1 MENNTNNESEENNSL
16 YQKPPEKL
24 RNSKKDVLNDFMMLK
39 EKNNLN
45 KSQLI
50 TLLNNCNII
59 EEIIIYYLD
68 YLKET
73 NDKDYISEL
82 ISYYVIISPAACK
95 KHNISK
101 KSEREIFHDLMNYL
115 ISNDKKV
122 IKIAREEFTKCA
134 KEVEHIFKKETEG
147 LSEKDKE
154 YKILKEYMRWN
165 NVYNT
170 KIDFEDIH
178 NEELFYYNLSNSILS
193 KLIEGKEIKINGMK
207 RFYELFKLLEPNKNK
222 YPKITEYVCLGLL
235 NVVIKN
241 DNSDEISDIINI
253 IENEISGIEF
263 LNLEGYKKFLEKNNI
278 EYYVDGNQIKIKYA
292 SKELLIDNY
301 KKYNLLESTLHS
313 FIILDNPISFIKDL
327 IKRRSFNAIINKNN
341 YFEGLLIKTI
351 LNYVKSN
358 LSTNSIECLFKINK
372 NTNNKIFDEVTT
384 DKILDYIIFIPYN
397 SAFDSA
403 RCMKNYNKI
412 IMDPLKN
419 VYNELELKELKS
431 SQLQNSLKQFV
442 NIVKRKYHFEHEQ
455 HHLVTLLLFY
465 LYLNEKRRI
474 DSIAREINEKEVIF
488 ILDEE
493 YEKKKKSQN
502 NVFKEAGW
510 SFEFFV
516 YGRIQTSFKINQLLF
531 IANEENDKLDCLEY
545 KKKFRN
551 NSKIP
556 LEKLINEFP
565 MNQPLSNLVQ
575 EINEGLKEEQEY
587 ILQTKNEKKT
597 FDEIL
602 NKVVSKIEDDK
613 LSYQVDFQNIVVD
626 IEEIAYN
633 NHIYDKINDLLHNN

>member
-1 MENNTNNESEENNSL
+1 M
-16 YQKPPEKL
+16 
-24 RNSKKDVLNDFMMLK
+24 
-39 EKNNLN
+39 
-45 KSQLI
+45 
-50 TLLNNCNII
+50 
-59 EEIIIYYLD
+59 
-68 YLKET
+68 
-73 NDKDYISEL
+73 
-82 ISYYVIISPAACK
+82 
-95 KHNISK
+95 
-101 KSEREIFHDLMNYL
+101 
-115 ISNDKKV
+115 
-122 IKIAREEFTKCA
+122 
-134 KEVEHIFKKETEG
+134 
-147 LSEKDKE
+147 
-154 YKILKEYMRWN
+154 
-165 NVYNT
+165 
-170 KIDFEDIH
+170 
-178 NEELFYYNLSNSILS
+178 S

-235 NVVIKN
+235 NVVMN

-253 IENEISGIEF
+253 IENEITGIEF
-263 LNLEGYKKFLEKNNI
+263 LNLEGYKKFLEEKRI
-278 EYYVDGNQIKIKYA
+278 KYYVDGNQIKIKYA

-301 KKYNLLESTLHS
+301 KNYNLLESTLHS
-313 FIILDNPISFIKDL
+313 FIILDNPFSFIKDL

-351 LNYVKSN
+351 LNYAKSN
-358 LSTNSIECLFKINK
+358 LSKNSIECLFKINK

-384 DKILDYIIFIPYN
+384 EKILDYIIFIPYN
-397 SAFDSA
+397 SAYDSS
-403 RCMKNYNKI
+403 RCIKNYNKI

-419 VYNELELKELKS
+419 VYNEFELSKELKS
-431 SQLQNSLKQFV
+431 SKLQNSLKQFV
-442 NIVKRKYHFEHEQ
+442 NIVKRKYLFEHEQ
-455 HHLVTLLLFY
+455 HNLVSLLLFY
-465 LYLNEKRRI
+465 LYLNENRRI
-474 DSIAREINEKEVIF
+474 DSIAKEINEKEVIF

-493 YEKKKKSQN
+493 YEKKNQN
-502 NVFKEAGW
+502 NVFKEAGR

-516 YGRIQTSFKINQLLF
+516 YGSIQTSFKIKQLLF

-545 KKKFRN
+545 KKNFRN
-551 NSKIP
+551 NSNIP

-587 ILQTKNEKKT
+587 ILLTKNEKKT